1 MRSFLVV
8 AAFLT
13 LAICDAQLPGDSLM
27 IKKVKQ
33 AFFLANTDPDSAF
46 AIGEEGIQQSHR
58 SGNKRLEA
66 YSCKTRGWAW
76 LRLGNFDSCLR
87 DLRTCTQIFQRLN
100 DTVETMYMYVNLAN
114 VYSSSSKFSES
125 ALYLLKADSLAKN
138 KNDIQVEAGIKKQM
152 GILYREQGDYKKA
165 ITNLTESISLYRS
178 VKDTSHYLDVVSS
191 LCISYNQMSL
201 PDSSLVLLKQSIPL
215 IRSSGTSTYLKA
227 MLSEQFGDTYFAL
240 ASYPKALESY
250 KEAYDFFASETS
262 NADMAYEAMNLGKTC
277 IQIKNYSDAEKY
289 LLLAYRTN
297 DSLRLVNYSGDAA
310 NQLSELYKTTHNWQ
324 KAYQWLE
331 IKDNLRDSLNLKD
344 QNEKTAELETKYETE
359 KKDNEINLLKKDK
372 QLNMLTLQKQK
383 TFRYGAIVFLVLLV
397 LIGLLAINRYRVVQR
412 SKRLFEI
419 EKLRNNI
426 ARDLHDDIGS
436 ALSSINIISKV
447 VLENPAEKENVH
459 LHLKK
464 IQDNSGYMLESMSD
478 IVWTINPVNDSLEK
492 VIFKM
497 KEFAAD
503 LLEPMNIQYEFIQSK
518 DFSNMQ
524 LDLNQRKNLYLVFK
538 EAINN
543 AAKYSNCTQI
553 MISILHQNNSLVL
566 EVKDNGKGFDIA
578 NQFTGN
584 GLKNIRQ
591 RAAEMNGS
599 AVISSRAGK
608 GTTVLLKIKSHD

>member
-297 DSLRLVNYSGDAA
+297 DSLHLVNYSGDAA

-566 EVKDNGKGFDIA
+566 EVKDNGKGFDTA